1 MRVKTVRFGVR
12 TAGTTFEGE
21 GFRRTGASEGAS
33 VRRRRASNLLD
44 IAARLSEFRRAAAN
58 GSTDSAKVMLSR
70 DFRPDRARRRF
81 VVRAQAVLLGPIEA
95 IETRMYSVSP
105 YDGEQRTLRAIP
117 MPCECH
123 VNFGRD
129 AAMRGSPGTSSQR
142 RRSKHSESQTMRR
155 ESEGEEE
162 TKGDLRTPSSASSS
176 CDRNI
181 EDVESELNLEHR
193 GSPEF
198 THGQRKASSKDV
210 PSSTISENSLIQT
223 SFLMEAPTGMVCS
236 QTKKELIL
244 YHAAFGLVVLAAF
257 SLVIVF
263 YPDVL
268 KTISPVRLLAMPS
281 SQETISSYYGKPTTA
296 PIQAAPQH
304 PAAVAEHPVSHFDV
318 CWTDSCKRN
327 GAYINA
333 LVSRELDPC
342 DDFFKF
348 VCSRWRSHYDNMT
361 SSFDDDIVYR
371 LERDVLRLLESP
383 LPPSVRDTDV
393 LFPLK
398 HVVSTCMS
406 SVNNSDVYAVLD
418 LLSEVELEGFP
429 FTPPVRSSI
438 SAWKTA
444 ARVFSY
450 TGASALFSLGVA
462 AHPFK
467 SNRDVTTVDIPQ
479 PLLINKEKTTAAYT
493 RLVKASMKV
502 LGKRFVPSA
511 YTSEVVAFV
520 EQLDKAAESGEF
532 LYSDERLHR
541 VSKLQDLPE
550 VRTYLLEIGEEKL
563 SADENDVL
571 LLTPNFLESLVNLVR
586 KSDIHVVLNF
596 LCVHVLVRT
605 SVFSSLNNQ
614 ELAWVATS
622 QLFGHSVHQVPRWRL
637 CVRAAAQSLPSLF
650 LRASSLTVR
659 TMDDV
664 VDSVLRSVLNQM
676 KLQIH
681 TISFFDDKT
690 CALAKRI
697 LAGTHFATAGPRWLS
712 QEDRL
717 SSYLAQL
724 PKHTPKDAFL
734 IWHSHTLKAVQK
746 AALRRRS
753 LDVWSGSPFAT
764 DCWYDL
770 QLKTVYIPT
779 LLSSYAMP
787 RVDDYGT
794 VQLSLMG
801 HRVTRCLLRML
812 IEGVSSSFNR
822 EILTRSFWSSYAKTS
837 LHQAQVCLQEQLDVP
852 ASMSLSLLEDHTA
865 LKIVEGLYESIR
877 VRRAAA
883 RDIRLPGAEDF
894 SARLF
899 NCRPTSPMGPL
910 EKCADWMSPS
920 KQETLSRSQREQ
932 GSPLTGKYL
941 GVTLSTTEEY
951 LAEYHQGLKTSSVGM
966 SNVLR
971 RRSLWSCERYA
982 VTRELWKA
990 VAASA
995 LTFGNVVICVPSE
1008 VREYLE
1014 RRQRAVG
1021 RQALGSHGR

>member
-1 MRVKTVRFGVR
+1 SRRNWFAAHRIKDLTQTPQEDDPERNKHLKKTTHDRKAGFSWST
-12 TAGTTFEGE
+12 TAE
-21 GFRRTGASEGAS
+21 
-33 VRRRRASNLLD
+33 
-44 IAARLSEFRRAAAN
+44 
-58 GSTDSAKVMLSR
+58 
-70 DFRPDRARRRF
+70 
-81 VVRAQAVLLGPIEA
+81 
-95 IETRMYSVSP
+95 
-105 YDGEQRTLRAIP
+105 
-117 MPCECH
+117 
-123 VNFGRD
+123 
-129 AAMRGSPGTSSQR
+129 
-142 RRSKHSESQTMRR
+142 
-155 ESEGEEE
+155 
-162 TKGDLRTPSSASSS
+162 ASSS

-181 EDVESELNLEHR
+181 EDVESQLNLKHR
-193 GSPEF
+193 GFPEF
-198 THGQRKASSKDV
+198 THGRRKASSKDV

-223 SFLMEAPTGMVCS
+223 SVLMEAPTRMVCS

-268 KTISPVRLLAMPS
+268 KTISPVRLQAMPS
-281 SQETISSYYGKPTTA
+281 SQETISSYYGKPPTA

-304 PAAVAEHPVSHFDV
+304 PAAVPEHPVSYFDV
-318 CWTDSCKRN
+318 CWTDTCKRN

-418 LLSEVELEGFP
+418 LLSEVDLEGFP
-429 FTPPVRSSI
+429 FTPPVRNSI

-462 AHPFK
+462 VHPFK

-479 PLLINKEKTTAAYT
+479 PLLISKEKTTAAYT
-493 RLVKASMKV
+493 RLVKTSMKV

-511 YTSEVVAFV
+511 YTSEVVAFA

-532 LYSDERLHR
+532 LHSDERLHR

-550 VRTYLLEIGEEKL
+550 VRTYLQEIGEEKL

-637 CVRAAAQSLPSLF
+637 CVRVAAQSLPSLF

-659 TMDDV
+659 IMDDV

-697 LAGTHFATAGPRWLS
+697 LAGTHFAIAGPRWLS

-724 PKHTPKDAFL
+724 PKHNPKDAFL

-779 LLSSYAMP
+779 VLSSYAMP

-822 EILTRSFWSSYAKTS
+822 EILTRSFWSSYAKTY

-894 SARLF
+894 SAVHLFFVYYGLGFCVKNLQEDEAEMQARRVNVPLRGSSAFQRLF

-910 EKCADWMSPS
+910 EKCADWMRPS
-920 KQETLSRSQREQ
+920 KQET
-932 GSPLTGKYL
+932 
-941 GVTLSTTEEY
+941 
-951 LAEYHQGLKTSSVGM
+951 
-966 SNVLR
+966 
-971 RRSLWSCERYA
+971 
-982 VTRELWKA
+982 
-990 VAASA
+990 
-995 LTFGNVVICVPSE
+995 
-1008 VREYLE
+1008 
-1014 RRQRAVG
+1014 
-1021 RQALGSHGR
+1021 